1 MKIKLN
7 NISDYISSST
17 KPLVIAGPCSAE
29 SNMQMLSTAKELAKI
44 NTDIFRAGI
53 WKPRTRPNSF
63 EGIGTPALEWMNNVQ
78 KETGLKVITEVAN
91 SSHVDQI
98 LKHNIDMIWIG
109 ARTVGNPFAIQE
121 IVDSLKGVDIPI
133 FIKNPLNADLNLW
146 LGAIERFYN
155 AGFKNIIAIHRG
167 FFSYGVQKYRNV
179 PQWQLPVELKRLIPE
194 LPIICDPSHIAGN
207 RTLINEISQTALDLN
222 FDGLMIETHIDPVN
236 ALSDKEQQLSP
247 IQLKELLENL
257 VVRSQSV
264 TNEDTASSLRDLRS
278 QIDKLDDKLIDV
290 LQDRMDLAELI
301 GIDKKTN
308 DITILQPERWKYI
321 LEDRL
326 RKGVAK
332 GLSDEFIILLLRAIH
347 QESINIQ
354 TRIMN
359 SNK

>member
-7 NISDYISSST
+7 NISNYISSST

-29 SNMQMLSTAKELAKI
+29 SNLQMLSTAKELVKT
-44 NTDIFRAGI
+44 NTHIFRAGI

-121 IVDSLKGVDIPI
+121 LVDSLKGVDIPI

-179 PQWQLPVELKRLIPE
+179 PQWQLPVELKRLIPD

-257 VVRSQSV
+257 VIRSQSV
-264 TNEDTASSLRDLRS
+264 TNQDTASSLRDLRS
-278 QIDKLDDKLIDV
+278 QIDKLDDKLINV

-326 RKGVAK
+326 KKGVAK

-354 TRIMN
+354 TRVMN

>member
-7 NISDYISSST
+7 NISNYISSST

-29 SNMQMLSTAKELAKI
+29 SNMQMLSTAKELVKT
-44 NTDIFRAGI
+44 NTHIFRAGI

-121 IVDSLKGVDIPI
+121 LVDSLKGVDIPI

-179 PQWQLPVELKRLIPE
+179 PQWQLPVELKRLIPD

-222 FDGLMIETHIDPVN
+222 FDGLMIETHIDPIN

-247 IQLKELLENL
+247 IQLRELLENL
-257 VVRSQSV
+257 VVRSHSV
-264 TNEDTASSLRDLRS
+264 TNKDTASSLRDLRS
-278 QIDKLDDKLIDV
+278 QIDKLDDKLINV
-290 LQDRMDLAELI
+290 LQDRMDLAQLI

-326 RKGVAK
+326 KKGVAK

-354 TRIMN
+354 TRVMN